1 MALNIKEVSIRNIG
15 YQIKAD
21 WYEGETTDQ
30 LLLVLIAWNSTK
42 AKYQDITSHIVEK
55 TGMSALVVEY
65 VGFGESEFDMMQ
77 IRPAQHFLDVIVA
90 FDWLKSNYP
99 EAHIN
104 VMGTSYGGYMAT
116 QLTKYREF
124 DNLVLRVPAIYVPK
138 DFYSLNK
145 DINRTDERTY
155 RTDKTMLN
163 SHPLFA
169 RASNFKGKTLVV
181 VHEFD
186 ESIPPETTE
195 KYIET
200 FKAETYLA
208 KGFPHSFN
216 VNAPE
221 EDKLAYKNAISDW
234 LGAVRN

>member
-1 MALNIKEVSIRNIG
+1 MSLKVTEIKIPNVG
-15 YQIKAD
+15 YEIKAD
-21 WYEGETTDQ
+21 WYEGETKDQ
-30 LLLVLIAWNSTK
+30 ILLVLIAWNSTK
-42 AKYQDITSHIVEK
+42 AKYKDITSHMVKK
-55 TGMSALVVEY
+55 TGMSALVIEY
-65 VGFGESEFDMMQ
+65 VGFGDSKLDVMN
-77 IRPAQHFLDVIVA
+77 IRPAQHFLDAISA
-90 FDWLKSNYP
+90 FDWLKHNYP
-99 EAHIN
+99 KAKIN
-104 VMGTSYGGYMAT
+104 VLGTSYGAYMAT

-155 RTDKTMLN
+155 RTDREMLN

-181 VHEFD
+181 VHEYD
-186 ESIPPETTE
+186 ESVPKETTD
-195 KYIET
+195 KYIEI
-200 FKAETYLA
+200 FNADTYLA

-216 VNAPE
+216 VNATE

-234 LGAVRN
+234 LSKN